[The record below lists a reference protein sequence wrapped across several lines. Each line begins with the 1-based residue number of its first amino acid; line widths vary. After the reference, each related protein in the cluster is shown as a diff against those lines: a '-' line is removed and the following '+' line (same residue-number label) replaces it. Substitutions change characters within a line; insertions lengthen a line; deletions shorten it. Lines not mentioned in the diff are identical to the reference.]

1 MPRAPDLYVRFLS
14 SGAISRRPFFEM
26 GQKGAQFLR
35 VSSEF
40 LCSQYFLVLSEHEL
54 LLREKHQQSWGTRVL
69 VPMYQNSG
77 ALSRWPTDFLFQQ
90 TWALETVLF
99 LFFTFI

>member
-1 MPRAPDLYVRFLS
+1 
-14 SGAISRRPFFEM
+14 M

-69 VPMYQNSG
+69 GHQGFGAHVHG